1 MPKLQWINPEQN
13 KCMEHHTKAYKINLL
28 KANNTKI
35 ARGKRHILFR
45 ETNIRMKNML
55 LIQNDIKR
63 MQWHF
68 SKHTTV
74 NL

>member
-1 MPKLQWINPEQN
+1 
-13 KCMEHHTKAYKINLL
+13 MEHHTKAYKINLL

-63 MQWHF
+63 MQ
-68 SKHTTV
+68 
-74 NL
+74 